1 MMPSATG
8 TPPSVV
14 VGVPRPPRVLVHP
27 ELLQTGGEKRG
38 PAGGESFFP
47 LIILYYFILKPKAAS
62 LGVEAAAAA
71 PHPRREGW
79 MCPQPQA
86 TEESLGQGEMTP
98 KPLQMMKHLDSF

>member
-1 MMPSATG
+1 MWWLGSPVPPGCWCTPSCCKQ
-8 TPPSVV
+8 
-14 VGVPRPPRVLVHP
+14 VGRKEALQVGRVFF
-27 ELLQTGGEKRG
+27 LL
-38 PAGGESFFP
+38 
-47 LIILYYFILKPKAAS
+47 LYYFILKPKAAS